1 MAIDYTE
8 IGRRIAARRKE
19 LSLKQRQLCEMIDV
33 NYKYVSSLETGRS
46 APSLEM
52 IMRLCD
58 ALETTPDYLLL
69 GTDGKSEA
77 LFDKQLFEK
86 IGRLT
91 PPDKRLIG
99 GIADLLDERT
109 R

>member
-58 ALETTPDYLLL
+58 ALRTTPDYLLL
-69 GTDGKSEA
+69 GTDGKSRPTKDLSA
-77 LFDKQLFEK
+77 VLQTCSPKDKNITK
-86 IGRLT
+86 
-91 PPDKRLIG
+91 
-99 GIADLLDERT
+99 LLQIPEWY
-109 R
+109 